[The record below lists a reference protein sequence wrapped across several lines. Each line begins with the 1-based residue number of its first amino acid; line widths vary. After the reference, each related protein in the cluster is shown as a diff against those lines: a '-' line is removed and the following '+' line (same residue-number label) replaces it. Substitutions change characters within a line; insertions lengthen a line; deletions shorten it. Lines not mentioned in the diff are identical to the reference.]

1 MMSARAQTRRVE
13 TRDESRIRR
22 VPERTLA
29 LGLAL
34 ALAAARNFS
43 RRADRR

>member
-1 MMSARAQTRRVE
+1 MSARAPIRRVE
-13 TRDESRIRR
+13 ARDENRIRR

-34 ALAAARNFS
+34 ALAAARNFT